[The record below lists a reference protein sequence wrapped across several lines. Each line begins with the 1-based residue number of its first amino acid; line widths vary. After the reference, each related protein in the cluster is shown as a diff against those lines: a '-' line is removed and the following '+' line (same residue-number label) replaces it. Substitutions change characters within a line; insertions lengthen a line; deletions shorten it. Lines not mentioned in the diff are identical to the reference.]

1 MTSRIAVLGFVVP
14 IGLMASGLIQ
24 IFLFDDFSIPF
35 SFIHL
40 LVVFAFIC
48 IMSYLA
54 KKKDNVKE
62 FVCSYF
68 VIAIPFILGFLC
80 TVTVNLQSIE
90 NSFFQS
96 SMSFDNLTF
105 CLMLGGFVPVIDII
119 VLIRALHDAIS
130 GFDYFDVLLSFVFT
144 TIVIV
149 TPLIIYK
156 LSKAPNNNNTQENSY
171 GSKID

>member
-1 MTSRIAVLGFVVP
+1 
-14 IGLMASGLIQ
+14 
-24 IFLFDDFSIPF
+24 
-35 SFIHL
+35 
-40 LVVFAFIC
+40 
-48 IMSYLA
+48 
-54 KKKDNVKE
+54 
-62 FVCSYF
+62 
-68 VIAIPFILGFLC
+68 
-80 TVTVNLQSIE
+80 
-90 NSFFQS
+90 
-96 SMSFDNLTF
+96 
-105 CLMLGGFVPVIDII
+105 MLGGFVPVIDII